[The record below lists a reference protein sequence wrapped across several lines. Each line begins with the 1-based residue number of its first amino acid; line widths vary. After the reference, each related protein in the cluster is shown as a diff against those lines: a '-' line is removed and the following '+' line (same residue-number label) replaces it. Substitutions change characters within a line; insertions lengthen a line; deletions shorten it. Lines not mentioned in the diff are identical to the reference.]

1 MDAEIEDLL
10 AEAREMLGDD
20 CTGTSGPQSKAD
32 RKASLVFRSPGQALN
47 SPVSSDGEWDV
58 VDEDLGVV
66 SMEEEEGEDGDE
78 EGKSEDGGRDARQEP
93 PASRSGL
100 DTTDPSQLAVTIR
113 DGLSEPGHE
122 LERYTFIVMSVGM
135 ETAARVYTQTIQTE
149 QAGGILTGDELRRR
163 SAGGVFFQLL
173 KAAATQE
180 QIRAINKF
188 RKDRQ
193 KQGALHKQSALR
205 SHQQPRPRPRKTEGK
220 RMANAGAKRKGRRNQ
235 PEKNSRRILGPTDS
249 GSGLIRKSGSCVPS
263 SSLHNARRAGHAGVG
278 GGRRVD
284 RALDAR

>member
-1 MDAEIEDLL
+1 MVVHAVVE
-10 AEAREMLGDD
+10 
-20 CTGTSGPQSKAD
+20 SG
-32 RKASLVFRSPGQALN
+32 
-47 SPVSSDGEWDV
+47 W
-58 VDEDLGVV
+58 LGVH
-66 SMEEEEGEDGDE
+66 EGAGALVYVGMIGFGWWLACAWVRVGWFACGACSRVACLVVHAGMAHAVWFGVQSDAHGD
-78 EGKSEDGGRDARQEP
+78 
-93 PASRSGL
+93 
-100 DTTDPSQLAVTIR
+100 
-113 DGLSEPGHE
+113 
-122 LERYTFIVMSVGM
+122 MSVGHM
-135 ETAARVYTQTIQTE
+135 CGS
-149 QAGGILTGDELRRR
+149 AGSVLVRALRCCGALGALELRRR